1 MQLQGRDSLSCTE
14 SQQLRDF
21 HRLTDE
27 TNLIRGVISLQLEPQ
42 VSERLGSSREVTLL
56 VSVEA

>member
-21 HRLTDE
+21 HRLRDE
-27 TNLIRGVISLQLEPQ
+27 TNLIWGVISLQLEPQ

-56 VSVEA
+56 GSVEA